1 MGELLKY
8 GGSGMVDLLEQ
19 LFSVIWQEEIVPRQW
34 RDGLINP
41 RRACARVTVLVLSV
55 CLSVCVCVFPILVP
69 RAIRRTNSSIS
80 DFSAIRA

>member
-1 MGELLKY
+1 MQSNESTSVGVVLGNAQDAFSYLSLKHLKDVEVGY
-8 GGSGMVDLLEQ
+8 REY
-19 LFSVIWQEEIVPRQW
+19 PR
-34 RDGLINP
+34 LINP

-55 CLSVCVCVFPILVP
+55 CVFPILAP